1 MRQVLLFH
9 LIRTAAQGLSLS
21 IGKSVADE
29 KTVLHI
35 AKLVE
40 QALYFSAELLIRNS
54 AGLD

>member
-9 LIRTAAQGLSLS
+9 LIRTPAQGLSLS

-54 AGLD
+54 ADLD